1 MDGSV
6 WKALG
11 LATSFGLTAALL
23 VAAGVLGGR
32 WVDRIVHS
40 APLFTIIGLLL
51 GLVLGGVIFVRQVS
65 QILGR
70 SGR

>member
-1 MDGSV
+1 LDRSS

-23 VAAGVLGGR
+23 VAGGVVGGR
-32 WVDRIVHS
+32 WLDGLAKTS
-40 APLFTIIGLLL
+40 PLFAVIGLLV
-51 GLVLGGVIFVRQVS
+51 GMGVAGIIFIRQVAR
-65 QILGR
+65 IFEE